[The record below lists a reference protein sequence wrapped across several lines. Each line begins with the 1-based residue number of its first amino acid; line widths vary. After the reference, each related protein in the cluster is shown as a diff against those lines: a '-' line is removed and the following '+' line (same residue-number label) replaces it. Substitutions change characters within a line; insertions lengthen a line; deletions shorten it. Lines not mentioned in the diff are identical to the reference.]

1 MPEAAREPGWQ
12 GMARRRGALARLL
25 WPLSLIYR
33 VLLAGRRIAYALD
46 LARVETLPV
55 PVLVVGNVVV
65 GGAGKTPTTI
75 ALVQHLRER
84 GRRVGVISRGHGR
97 RDGDVLEV
105 LDDSDPARC
114 GDEPLL
120 IRRHTGVPV
129 WVGRQRAAAGRALL
143 AAHADVDCLVC
154 DDGLQ
159 HWPLRSDLRVAVFD
173 DRGLGNGWL
182 LPAGL
187 LREPW
192 PVRSPAHAPHLVLC
206 QSRDATAIELPL
218 PAGLPRF
225 HARRRLAGFAV
236 DAAGQRRALSEFADH
251 PTLALAAIA
260 RPDVFFSMLAAAGV
274 TPQRCLPLPDHAGTS
289 ALQQALSD
297 WHGDVL
303 CTEKDLVKLG
313 SLPERLRAWAVPL
326 ALDIEPAF
334 FAAVDARL
342 PAPRG

>member
-1 MPEAAREPGWQ
+1 MPEAAREPGWL

-25 WPLSLIYR
+25 WPVSLVYR
-33 VLLAGRRIAYALD
+33 ALLAGRRIAYALG

-84 GRRVGVISRGHGR
+84 GWRVGVISRGHGR
-97 RDGDVLEV
+97 RDGAVLEV

-120 IRRHTGVPV
+120 IRRRTGVPV
-129 WVGRQRAAAGRALL
+129 WVGRRRAAAGRALL
-143 AAHADVDCLVC
+143 AAHAEVNCLVC

-159 HWPLRSDLRVAVFD
+159 HWSLHSDLRVAVFD

-192 PVRSPAHAPHLVLC
+192 PVRHPAHAPHLVLC
-206 QSRDATAIELPL
+206 PSREAATPELPL
-218 PAGLPRF
+218 PAGMPRF
-225 HARRRLAGFAV
+225 HARRRLADFAI
-236 DAAGQRRALSEFADH
+236 DAEGRRQALSDFGNR

-260 RPDVFFSMLAAAGV
+260 RPDTFFAMLAAAGV
-274 TPQRCLPLPDHAGTS
+274 APQRCVSLPDHAGTPV
-289 ALQQALSD
+289 LQQALAD

-313 SLPERLRAWAVPL
+313 ALPARLRAWAVPL
-326 ALDIEPAF
+326 VLDIEPAF
-334 FAAVDARL
+334 FAAIDARL
-342 PAPRG
+342 PPPPG

>member
-25 WPLSLIYR
+25 WPLSLLYR
-33 VLLAGRRIAYALD
+33 ALLAGRRLAYTLG

-75 ALVQHLRER
+75 ALVQHLRAR
-84 GRRVGVISRGHGR
+84 GWRVGVVSRGHGR
-97 RDGDVLEV
+97 RDGGVREV
-105 LDDSDPARC
+105 RDDSDPAHC

-120 IRRHTGVPV
+120 IRQRTGVPV
-129 WVGRQRAAAGRALL
+129 WVGRQRPAAARALL
-143 AAHADVDCLVC
+143 AAHAEVDCLVC

-206 QSRDATAIELPL
+206 QSREATAPELPL

-225 HARRRLAGFAV
+225 NARRRLADHAIDSQG
-236 DAAGQRRALSEFADH
+236 RRLALSEFGNR

-260 RPDVFFSMLAAAGV
+260 RPDTFFAMLVAAGV
-274 TPQRCLPLPDHAGTS
+274 TPTRCLPLPDHAGTP
-289 ALQQALSD
+289 ALQQALAD

-313 SLPERLRAWAVPL
+313 ALPARLRAWAVPL
-326 ALDIEPAF
+326 VLDIEPAF